1 MPPHRQP
8 GVISSTQGKK
18 NMTSPYRLIGL
29 GFMLVGMGVLFSCAA
44 RTVPL
49 EHQTPLV
56 KNQPYE
62 GTQQNM
68 DYQLAYR
75 YVFAKGGA
83 AEPDRIEFTGRLTP
97 RRGLETLVIRLH
109 LLDAAGKMLATQVLY
124 APGAGQGAGR
134 SAIDRNID
142 APSGAVALA
151 FSHFAQEYAA
161 RPILRR
167 R

>member
-1 MPPHRQP
+1 
-8 GVISSTQGKK
+8 
-18 NMTSPYRLIGL
+18 
-29 GFMLVGMGVLFSCAA
+29 MLFGMGVLFSCAIK
-44 RTVPL
+44 TVPL

-62 GTQQNM
+62 GTQHNM

-75 YVFAKGGA
+75 YVFVKGGA
-83 AEPDRIEFTGRLTP
+83 AEPDRIEFAGKLIP
-97 RRGLETLVIRLH
+97 RRGLEALTIRLH
-109 LLDAAGKMLATQVLY
+109 LLDTAGKMLATQVLY

-134 SAIDRNID
+134 STIDRNIEV
-142 APSGAVALA
+142 PPGAVTFA

-161 RPILRR
+161 RPVLRR

>member
-1 MPPHRQP
+1 
-8 GVISSTQGKK
+8 
-18 NMTSPYRLIGL
+18 MTSPYRLIGL
-29 GFMLVGMGVLFSCAA
+29 SLMLVGMGVLFSCAA
-44 RTVPL
+44 KTVPL

-75 YVFAKGGA
+75 YVFVKGGLA
-83 AEPDRIEFTGRLTP
+83 GPDRIEFTGKLTP
-97 RRGLETLVIRLH
+97 RRGLETLTIRLH

-134 SAIDRNID
+134 STINRNVEV
-142 APSGAVALA
+142 PPGAVTLA